1 MLHMRRRDILAF
13 IAGVTAARPLAAR
26 AQQKAMPVIGYLG
39 SSSPGEIAPLLTAF
53 RQGLS
58 EMGYEE
64 RQNLA
69 IDFRWAEDQ
78 YDRLPALAA
87 DLAGRRVDV
96 IVATSMPSA
105 KAAKGA
111 TSTVPIVF
119 ETGID
124 PVAAGL
130 VASLARP
137 GGNITGV
144 SMLTAP
150 LMSKRFELL
159 SELVPQAKVIG
170 LLVNPTTTNAEPM
183 IGDAQETARTMGIR
197 LEILK
202 AGIESEIDTVFRTL
216 VHLQTSALVIAPDP
230 FFFRQ
235 RRQIIERASRDA
247 IPTIYTSRELAA
259 EGGLISYGAD
269 LKAAYRQLGIYAGKT
284 LKGTK
289 PADLPVE
296 QPTKFELVINLKT
309 AKALGLTVP
318 QTLLARAD
326 EVIE

>member
-1 MLHMRRRDILAF
+1 MRRRDILAF

-87 DLAGRRVDV
+87 DLVGRRIDV

-159 SELVPQAKVIG
+159 SELVPQAKMIG

-202 AGIESEIDTVFRTL
+202 AGIESEIDTAFRTL

-269 LKAAYRQLGIYAGKT
+269 LKAAYRQLGIYAGRT

-309 AKALGLTVP
+309 AKSLGLTVP
-318 QTLLARAD
+318 RSLLARAD